1 MHDTLKS
8 IFQTLSENA
17 EENFIKNKNTE
28 DYLAE
33 DGLWHC
39 GKCGTAKQFRL
50 PERFLKMGM
59 PEIVGCC
66 CACQF
71 AKEKREN
78 AKQQLASV
86 IRENKENADIPEHYL
101 SADIAAVES
110 SEAKRIGMNYIK
122 NFEKLGRIGLLLYG
136 DVGTGKTYLAACI
149 ANALLNQG
157 IRVKWLTTMQIVER
171 SCFYSESEYAEYIRS
186 ITAPDLL
193 IIDDLGA
200 ERGTDFA
207 LERVHSLVDT
217 RISANLPMIVTT
229 NIDIT
234 DMGNCT
240 DLKKKRTFDR
250 IMPATFAFAMKGTSY
265 RMKQAQKSYETLK
278 DLLLREESWSKKM
291 RLIKTYDGIT
301 LNCDVIAMIQP
312 VFMNSA
318 SGVISEIVND
328 DFNPDT
334 LEFAITALTTFGDEV
349 VLAVYATEE
358 ERDYARYK
366 LENWLVYDVGSYY
379 TMTERK

>member
-1 MHDTLKS
+1 MNDTLKN

-17 EENFIKNKNTE
+17 EENFVKHKNAD

-39 GKCGTAKQFRL
+39 GKCDTAKQFRL
-50 PERFLKMGM
+50 PERFMKMGM

-66 CACQF
+66 CACQS

-78 AKQQLASV
+78 AKQRLASV
-86 IRENKENADIPEHYL
+86 IRQNKEIANIPEHYL

-110 SEAKRIGMNYIK
+110 PEAQRIGMNYIK

-136 DVGTGKTYLAACI
+136 DVGTGNT
-149 ANALLNQG
+149 
-157 IRVKWLTTMQIVER
+157 
-171 SCFYSESEYAEYIRS
+171 RS

-217 RISANLPMIVTT
+217 RISANKPMIVTT

-234 DMGNCT
+234 DMGNCA

-250 IMPATFAFAMKGTSY
+250 ILPATFAFAMKGTSY
-265 RMKQAQKSYETLK
+265 RMKQAQKSYKALK
-278 DLLLREESWSKKM
+278 DLLLREES
-291 RLIKTYDGIT
+291 
-301 LNCDVIAMIQP
+301 N
-312 VFMNSA
+312 
-318 SGVISEIVND
+318 
-328 DFNPDT
+328 
-334 LEFAITALTTFGDEV
+334 
-349 VLAVYATEE
+349 
-358 ERDYARYK
+358 
-366 LENWLVYDVGSYY
+366 
-379 TMTERK
+379 